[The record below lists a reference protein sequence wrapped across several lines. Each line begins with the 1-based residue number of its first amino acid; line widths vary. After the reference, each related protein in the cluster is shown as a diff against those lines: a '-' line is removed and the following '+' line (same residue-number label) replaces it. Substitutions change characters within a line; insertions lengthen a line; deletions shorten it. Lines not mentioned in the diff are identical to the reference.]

1 MLEWLWPWV
10 FAVAP
15 LPWLIHRF
23 SKGESLQPSA
33 LRAPFAARWRG
44 LAGAGRSIRSGRG
57 YWWLLWLTWMMLIV
71 ATARPQWIGEPI
83 ELPNTGRDLMLGLDL
98 SGSMQIEDCL
108 LYTSPSP
115 RDRG

>member
-57 YWWLLWLTWMMLIV
+57 YWWLLWLTWI
-71 ATARPQWIGEPI
+71 
-83 ELPNTGRDLMLGLDL
+83 
-98 SGSMQIEDCL
+98 CL
-108 LYTSPSP
+108 LYTS
-115 RDRG
+115 DAADE

>member
-33 LRAPFAARWRG
+33 LRAPFAARCMDDADRR
-44 LAGAGRSIRSGRG
+44 LRE
-57 YWWLLWLTWMMLIV
+57 
-71 ATARPQWIGEPI
+71 ATV
-83 ELPNTGRDLMLGLDL
+83 
-98 SGSMQIEDCL
+98 
-108 LYTSPSP
+108 
-115 RDRG
+115 DRRTH

>member
-10 FAVAP
+10 FALAP

-44 LAGAGRSIRSGRG
+44 LSGASSQHKVRPR
-57 YWWLLWLTWMMLIV
+57 LLV
-71 ATARPQWIGEPI
+71 ATVAHM
-83 ELPNTGRDLMLGLDL
+83 DDA
-98 SGSMQIEDCL
+98 
-108 LYTSPSP
+108 
-115 RDRG
+115 DRRLREATVDRRTH